1 MKKYTTILLLVLV
14 TTIALAQKKEKVK
27 GSKTVTTELKE
38 VERFNALE
46 VADNLEVSLERGE
59 KNELK
64 IEADDN
70 LHEIIS
76 VEVRD
81 NILRIFTSKEAVNYK
96 KLMVRI
102 TYTKDFNSV
111 TAKDNT
117 VINAIQE
124 LQLND
129 ITFKTQN
136 YSQLYLNVNA
146 KNFILQSDDKSKIE
160 LNLKSENATIELS
173 KNAALKALINSV
185 DLKCD
190 VYEKAN
196 ANLEGDVTNAVIR
209 MDNNSVLTGNKLTIK
224 NADLTTESYSNC
236 SFFAETTISID
247 AKEKSEIQLLGNPKI
262 EIRQFADEAKLLKK
276 LK

>member
-1 MKKYTTILLLVLV
+1 
-14 TTIALAQKKEKVK
+14 
-27 GSKTVTTELKE
+27 
-38 VERFNALE
+38 
-46 VADNLEVSLERGE
+46 
-59 KNELK
+59 
-64 IEADDN
+64 
-70 LHEIIS
+70 
-76 VEVRD
+76 
-81 NILRIFTSKEAVNYK
+81 
-96 KLMVRI
+96 
-102 TYTKDFNSV
+102 
-111 TAKDNT
+111 
-117 VINAIQE
+117 
-124 LQLND
+124 LND

-209 MDNNSVLTGNKLTIK
+209 MDNNSVLTGNKLTVK
-224 NADLTTESYSNC
+224 NVDLTTESYSNC
-236 SFFAETTISID
+236 SIFAETTISID

>member
-76 VEVRD
+76 VDVRD

-146 KNFILQSDDKSKIE
+146 KILFY
-160 LNLKSENATIELS
+160 NLM
-173 KNAALKALINSV
+173 
-185 DLKCD
+185 
-190 VYEKAN
+190 
-196 ANLEGDVTNAVIR
+196 TNQ
-209 MDNNSVLTGNKLTIK
+209 K
-224 NADLTTESYSNC
+224 
-236 SFFAETTISID
+236 
-247 AKEKSEIQLLGNPKI
+247 
-262 EIRQFADEAKLLKK
+262 
-276 LK
+276 

>member
-1 MKKYTTILLLVLV
+1 MKKCTTILLLVLA
-14 TTIALAQKKEKVK
+14 TSLALAQKKEKIK
-27 GSKTVTTELKE
+27 GSKTVTTEQKE
-38 VERFNALE
+38 VGHFNALE
-46 VADNLEVSLERGE
+46 VEDNLEVSLERGE

-76 VEVRD
+76 FEERD
-81 NILRIFTSKEAVNYK
+81 HILRIFTSKEAVNYK

-102 TYTKDFNSV
+102 TYTADFNSV
-111 TAKDNT
+111 TAKNNT

-124 LQLND
+124 LQLNA
-129 ITFKTQN
+129 IAFKTQDN
-136 YSQLYLNVNA
+136 SQLYLNVNT

-209 MDNNSVLTGNKLTIK
+209 MDNNSVLTGNKLTVK

-236 SFFAETTISID
+236 SLFAETTITID

-276 LK
+276 IK